1 MGGYATKRLSISTKY
16 LIEFLFLICSEL
28 TPRVNLGHRE
38 LDRDYGKLR
47 FFRKDNPKCLD
58 TGLETGITR

>member
-1 MGGYATKRLSISTKY
+1 MGGYAIKRLSISPKY
-16 LIEFLFLICSEL
+16 LIEFSFLICSEL
-28 TPRVNLGHRE
+28 TTCVNLGYRE

-58 TGLETGITR
+58 IGLETGITR